1 MLLPSSIVTNY
12 FSRSHHHMK
21 IVSQLWSLVGAHSHT
36 ASGHNTVAGQLVD
49 TPVHIE

>member
-1 MLLPSSIVTNY
+1 
-12 FSRSHHHMK
+12 MK

-36 ASGHNTVAGQLVD
+36 APGHNTVAGRLVD